1 MPSPSA
7 CTCRRAQIWPGT
19 RTLVLC
25 FYHTWVFVGMVKI
38 SSCPRSVG
46 SAPEKVKAD
55 EALKGLSLLLLLA
68 KAEVEDEGS

>member
-1 MPSPSA
+1 LDKDTSF
-7 CTCRRAQIWPGT
+7 
-19 RTLVLC
+19 
-25 FYHTWVFVGMVKI
+25 FYHTWVFVGMVQI
-38 SSCPRSVG
+38 SSCPGSVC

>member
-1 MPSPSA
+1 
-7 CTCRRAQIWPGT
+7 
-19 RTLVLC
+19 
-25 FYHTWVFVGMVKI
+25 MVKI